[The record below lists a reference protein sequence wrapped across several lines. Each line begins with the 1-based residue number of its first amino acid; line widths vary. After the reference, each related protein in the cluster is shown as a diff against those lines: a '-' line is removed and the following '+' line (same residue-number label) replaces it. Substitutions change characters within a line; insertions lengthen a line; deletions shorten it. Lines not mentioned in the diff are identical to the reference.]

1 MLISLIVSV
10 SFSFSFL
17 PLSLSFSFYLPPNF
31 LSLFLTF
38 SSFLITQLFNP
49 NKYTRTRSYTHII
62 VSNVYTCTPSGSF
75 SFLFYFCWVFFFY
88 SNTLSASFLIYIC
101 GRKIVYNRYLQY
113 GRPMATVSPS
123 RVIHSYRTS
132 TRRSIFRPFPTRT
145 YSPSF
150 RLIHFHFFFLI
161 VNILKYYKLW
171 RKTLIRRNN

>member
-17 PLSLSFSFYLPPNF
+17 PLSLS
-31 LSLFLTF
+31 LSLFISPQIFCLFFLTF
-38 SSFLITQLFNP
+38 SSFLIIQLFNP

-75 SFLFYFCWVFFFY
+75 SFLFYFCWVFFFH
-88 SNTLSASFLIYIC
+88 SNTLSVSFLIYIYIYIC

-113 GRPMATVSPS
+113 GRSMATVSPS
-123 RVIHSYRTS
+123 RVIHWYRTS

-150 RLIHFHFFFLI
+150 RLIHFSFSFFFF
-161 VNILKYYKLW
+161 
-171 RKTLIRRNN
+171 